1 MPDFLLIKTSSLG
14 DVIHQMPAVTEARR
28 RTPAMCLTWVVEEA
42 FVPLVALHPGV
53 DSVIAVASRR
63 WRRAPHRPAT
73 WREIAHF
80 TRALRAKRFDAVVDT
95 QGLFRTGLM
104 ARLALGV
111 RHGYD
116 AASARESWAA
126 RFYDV
131 RHGVDRSLHAIAR
144 NRALT
149 GRAFGYVPD
158 GGTDFGLDRARI
170 AAAATGPTAVLLH
183 GTARAEKEWPEQHW
197 SALGATLA
205 ARGYGIVLPWGT
217 AAEHARA
224 DRIAAATNALVP
236 KRQPLDEIAKFLAGA
251 SLVVG
256 VDTGLLHLAAALGV
270 PLVAIFV
277 GSEPSLTGPKGGGAI
292 AVVGGRQGE
301 PPTVEAVLAAADQ
314 VT

>member
-1 MPDFLLIKTSSLG
+1 MSNFLLIKTSSLG
-14 DVIHQMPAVTEARR
+14 DVIHQMPAVTEARLR
-28 RTPAMCLTWVVEEA
+28 QPGMRLTWVVEEA
-42 FVPLVALHPGV
+42 FVPLVTLHPGV
-53 DSVIAVASRR
+53 DAVIAVASRR

-73 WREIAHF
+73 WREIMHF
-80 TRALRAKRFDAVVDT
+80 AQTLRAERYDAVVDT

-104 ARLALGV
+104 ARLALGE

-116 AASARESWAA
+116 AVSARESWAA

-131 RHGVDRSLHAIAR
+131 HHSVDRSLHAIAR

-149 GRAFGYVPD
+149 GRALGYAPD
-158 GGTDFGLDRARI
+158 GDVNFGLERARL
-170 AAAATGPTAVLLH
+170 AAAATGPTAILLH

-197 SALGATLA
+197 RDLGAALA

-217 AAEHARA
+217 ASEHARA
-224 DRIAAATNALVP
+224 DRIAATTNALVP
-236 KRQPLDEIAKFLAGA
+236 RRQPLDEIARFLAGA
-251 SLVVG
+251 SLVIG

-277 GSEPSLTGPKGGGAI
+277 GSEPSLTGPRGAGPI
-292 AVVGGRQGE
+292 AVVSGNRAE
-301 PPTVEAVLAAADQ
+301 PPAVEAVLAAVDQ